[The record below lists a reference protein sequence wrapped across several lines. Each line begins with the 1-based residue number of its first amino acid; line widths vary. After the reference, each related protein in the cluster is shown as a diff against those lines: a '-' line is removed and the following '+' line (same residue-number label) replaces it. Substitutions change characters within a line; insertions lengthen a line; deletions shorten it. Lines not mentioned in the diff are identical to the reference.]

1 MQPAN
6 RKGAIDR
13 SIVAFGKHK
22 GKAWSEVIIFD
33 PSYILWAYENVK
45 NFSLDSAIRSEVKA
59 KKELVQKMK
68 DEIDIGEI
76 AHIIP
81 NDYIEDDYDYHC
93 FDIDSGGRFFGDS

>member
-1 MQPAN
+1 
-6 RKGAIDR
+6 
-13 SIVAFGKHK
+13 
-22 GKAWSEVIIFD
+22 
-33 PSYILWAYENVK
+33 
-45 NFSLDSAIRSEVKA
+45 
-59 KKELVQKMK
+59 MK